1 MSLGKKFTY
10 IGIGLMAAAVLFTI
24 MVAGIDVRP
33 IGPNESSVGL
43 AGLNI
48 AFAEAFFSDV
58 PGVYTINRVLYGI
71 SEFGGILAIVTAVCF
86 AVLGVYQL
94 VKRKKIFRVDYC
106 VLSMGVLYVI
116 VGILYVVF
124 DKFAVN
130 MRPVLEADGTL
141 ESSFPSS
148 HTLLAVCVFV
158 PAIFAIGRVIEDRRI
173 SFVISTILAFLAV
186 VVVICRLFCGVH
198 WLTDMIGG
206 ALYSSALVSVY
217 IGANLIY
224 ELK

>member
-58 PGVYTINRVLYGI
+58 PGVYTINRALYGI

-94 VKRKKIFRVDYC
+94 IKRKKIFRVDYC

-148 HTLLAVCVFV
+148 HTLLAVCIFV

-173 SFVISTILAFLAV
+173 SFVLSTILAFLAV

-206 ALYSSALVSVY
+206 ALYSAALVCVY

-224 ELK
+224 ELR

>member
-94 VKRKKIFRVDYC
+94 IKRKKIFRVDYC

-148 HTLLAVCVFV
+148 HTLLAVCIFV

-173 SFVISTILAFLAV
+173 SFVLSTILAFLAV

-206 ALYSSALVSVY
+206 ALYSSALVCVY

>member
-10 IGIGLMAAAVLFTI
+10 TGIGLMAAAILFTV

-33 IGPNESSVGL
+33 IAPDGSLVGMG
-43 AGLNI
+43 GLNI

-71 SEFGGILAIVTAVCF
+71 SEFGGILALVTAAAF
-86 AVLGVYQL
+86 GVLGVYQII
-94 VKRKKIFRVDYC
+94 KRKKIFKVDYC

-130 MRPVLEADGTL
+130 MRPVFEANGTL

-148 HTLLAVCVFV
+148 HTLLACCIFV

-173 SFVISTILAFLAV
+173 SFVLSTIMAFLAV

-206 ALYSSALVSVY
+206 LLYSAALVSVY

-224 ELK
+224 EFK